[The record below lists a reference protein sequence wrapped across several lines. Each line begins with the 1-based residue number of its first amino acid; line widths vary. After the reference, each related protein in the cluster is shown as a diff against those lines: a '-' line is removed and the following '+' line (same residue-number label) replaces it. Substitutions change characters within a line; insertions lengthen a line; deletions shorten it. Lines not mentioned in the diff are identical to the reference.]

1 MKESLNGIET
11 MQGIADGRLP
21 HPPMAKTIPMKII
34 LVKEGEIV
42 FETCPTEAHLNPLG
56 MVHGGFA
63 ASVLDSATGCAVHT
77 LLVAGDSYATI
88 DLNVKFLK
96 LIPKGKFL
104 LAKGRVLS
112 ISKQL
117 GVAEAAL
124 KDEEGTLY
132 AHATASCMIKR
143 GTQP

>member
-1 MKESLNGIET
+1 MKKTLTGIEA
-11 MQGIADGRLP
+11 MRGIAEGRFP
-21 HPPMAKTIPMKII
+21 HPPMAKTIPMKMT

-42 FETCPTEAHLNPLG
+42 FETCPTEVHLNPLG

-77 LLVAGDSYATI
+77 LLGAGDSYATI

-96 LIPKGKFL
+96 LISKGKTL
-104 LAKGRVLS
+104 VAEGRVLN
-112 ISKQL
+112 ISRQL
-117 GVAEAAL
+117 GVAEAVL

-143 GTQP
+143 STTP